1 MQVGDIVV
9 RVNETPTSNLNHDAA
24 HEVIIGCGN
33 NFVMGILRPA
43 KELTATA
50 PIKNGTSKAMS
61 LDNLESFRSGS
72 NGDGGPS
79 PFQQLET
86 PDSQAYS
93 EMSFGGSSADVRVTE
108 STVAVPPAVAEE
120 ITDDHIAEL
129 MSGEAELLK
138 EHNVLG

>member
-1 MQVGDIVV
+1 MKVGDIVV

-33 NFVMGILRPA
+33 NFVMGILRPSDDEA
-43 KELTATA
+43 TMTA
-50 PIKNGTSKAMS
+50 SKSMS
-61 LDNLESFRSGS
+61 LDDLESCRSS
-72 NGDGGPS
+72 NEDGLS

-93 EMSFGGSSADVRVTE
+93 EMSFGGSSAEVRITSE
-108 STVAVPPAVAEE
+108 SVVAVPPLAEE

-129 MSGEAELLK
+129 MSGEAEVLK